1 MKNILKETSEV
12 LLINTSTF
20 TFVSLA
26 NVEILLKIGL
36 LIVSIIY
43 TTQKVIYNQK
53 RKNENRNLEK

>member
-1 MKNILKETSEV
+1 MKNILKETSDV

>member
-1 MKNILKETSEV
+1 MKNIIKETSDV

-53 RKNENRNLEK
+53 RKNEDRNLEK

>member
-1 MKNILKETSEV
+1 MKNIIKETSDV

-36 LIVSIIY
+36 LIISIIY

>member
-1 MKNILKETSEV
+1 MKNIIKETSDV